1 MSSLLDDIGRPRVMG
16 VLNVTPDSFSDG
28 GRFNQ
33 IDAAIAHA
41 QQMWADG
48 ADLIDVGGESTR
60 PGADRPTT
68 SDELDRVIPVV
79 RALAERGIAVS
90 IDTMRSE
97 VAGAAVVAGAM
108 LVNDVSGGLADPDMH
123 ATVARAGAAYV
134 AMHWRAPSTV
144 MQLHT
149 DYPGGVVADTVREL
163 AIQVS
168 QAREAG
174 IRTVIADPGLG
185 FSKTAAQNWDLLAHL
200 DEFAGLGPVL
210 IGASR
215 KSFLG
220 VLLDGR
226 PTGERE
232 AAHVAIVTRCALEGV
247 WGLRVHDVR
256 ATRDALAAVTA
267 WNDAAGSQHG

>member
-1 MSSLLDDIGRPRVMG
+1 MSVIEDLGRPRVLG

-28 GRFNQ
+28 GRFNRL
-33 IDAAIAHA
+33 DAAIAHA
-41 QQMWADG
+41 ERMWADG

-60 PGADRPTT
+60 PGAERPTS

-79 RALAERGIAVS
+79 QALSERSIAVS

-97 VAGAAVVAGAM
+97 VAAAACAAGAV

-123 ATVARAGAAYV
+123 RVVAQAGAAYV

-144 MQLHT
+144 MQRHT

-163 AIQVS
+163 ATQIDR
-168 QAREAG
+168 AHAAG
-174 IRTVIADPGLG
+174 IHTVIADPGLG
-185 FSKTAAQNWDLLAHL
+185 FSKTAAQNWELLADL
-200 DEFAGLGPVL
+200 DALKGLGPVL

-220 VLLDGR
+220 ALLHGR
-226 PTGERE
+226 PPSERE
-232 AAHVAIVTRCALEGV
+232 AAHLAIVTRCTLESV

-256 ATRDALAAVTA
+256 AARDAIAATRA
-267 WNDAAGSQHG
+267 WTDAAGSHHG

>member
-1 MSSLLDDIGRPRVMG
+1 MDLLLDIGRPRVLG

-33 IDAAIAHA
+33 VDAAIAHA
-41 QQMWADG
+41 EHLWSEG

-60 PGADRPTT
+60 PGAERPTT
-68 SDELDRVIPVV
+68 SDELDRVVPVV
-79 RALAERGIAVS
+79 RALTDRGIAVS

-97 VAGAAVVAGAM
+97 VAAAAVEAGAA
-108 LVNDVSGGLADPDMH
+108 LVNDVSGGLADPAMH
-123 ATVARAGAAYV
+123 ATVARAGAGYV

-144 MQLHT
+144 MQQHT
-149 DYPGGVVADTVREL
+149 TYPGGVVADVAREL
-163 AIQVS
+163 GEQVAK
-168 QAREAG
+168 ARAAG
-174 IRTVIADPGLG
+174 IATVIADPGLG
-185 FSKTAAQNWDLLAHL
+185 FSKTADQNWELLAHL
-200 DEFAGLGPVL
+200 EELEAVGPVL

-220 VLLDGR
+220 ALLGGR

-232 AAHVAIVTRCALEGV
+232 AAHLAIVTRCALQDV

-256 ATRDALAAVTA
+256 ATRDAIAATRA
-267 WNDAAGSQHG
+267 WNDAAGSLHG